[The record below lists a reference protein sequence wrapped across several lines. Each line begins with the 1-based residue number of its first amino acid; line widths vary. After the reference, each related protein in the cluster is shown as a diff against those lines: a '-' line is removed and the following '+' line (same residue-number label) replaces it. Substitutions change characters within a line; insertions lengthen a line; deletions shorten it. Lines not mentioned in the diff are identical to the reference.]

1 MRWYNED
8 MRLPD
13 EYMLTR
19 DIDWFCCVEG
29 QYLMHFASNG
39 SLLPE
44 FAANIEQLFFAQRD
58 VVRMPFLFQG
68 SEELRYNRGHIEEL
82 SRLEEYDE
90 IRYLSSFELFASK
103 GFYSF
108 DYEWNREGEGGE
120 YILIVGPGSIINEPE
135 IEYFG
140 RYLPQVYLRDL
151 DERDRSMF
159 ERILNQIR
167 RIE

>member
-1 MRWYNED
+1 MRWYNEE
-8 MRLPD
+8 MRLPE

-39 SLLPE
+39 SILPE
-44 FAANIEQLFFAQRD
+44 FAADMAQLYFAQRT

-68 SEELRYNRGHIEEL
+68 SDELRYNRGHIEEL

-90 IRYLSSFELFASK
+90 IRYLSSYELFASK

-108 DYEWNREGEGGE
+108 DYEWNREGGE
-120 YILIVGPGSIINEPE
+120 YRLIVGPGNRIISPE

-140 RYLPQVYLRDL
+140 RYLPQIYMRELN
-151 DERDRSMF
+151 ERDRSMF
-159 ERILNQIR
+159 ERILSQIR